1 MAYEDLTSFLQQVGK
16 DPSRL
21 IFEDELTGIYNRRFL
36 HNYFE
41 YKVPWDELEESP
53 LSLLMLDV
61 DHFKQVND
69 RYGHDIGDRALVW
82 VADLLREVAGEN
94 GLAIRYGGDEFM
106 LLMPRSDNGVAVQVG
121 ERLVE
126 RVRGEPLRVDEKTT
140 VPITLSLGVATAPDD
155 AQTGQDLIH
164 KADTA
169 LYAAKKSGR
178 DGLANARGMDLQ
190 KVSDKA
196 ALRLLEEAK
205 MPGRESQLVQV
216 AQAFTR
222 FSEGQNQFLI
232 VRGSAGMGRSM
243 FLDAISRNLTQSQVC
258 LVKVDGALQEMFH
271 PYALTTHILV
281 ALLGQRA
288 DGGAEI
294 LDSLSREE
302 IGYLAKI
309 LPRLGEA
316 DDATPEGDER
326 VLRQKL
332 LTTLLDLIPRLVG
345 SRPLVLLIDDL
356 QFADEATLVL
366 LRHLLL
372 QGEPPLFLCATSLDT
387 AGLTVEGEAV
397 PLVQF
402 YATGCEGLSI
412 ETIDLA
418 ALTAAD
424 IATHLRGVF
433 PGAKL
438 PDRFAEDL
446 AEITQG
452 NALFLNEILR
462 KLVLDQKVAMVD
474 GQWVIEP
481 LEEGYLPRSLEE
493 IVSQKIA
500 ALDEES
506 RELLA
511 RVSVFG
517 ETVSL
522 SCLTGGSQAQ
532 EGRILAS
539 LDHAAAQGLLRSDF
553 QLNDETVRF
562 LGKRVQEIA
571 YGSIPEA
578 ERRELHARVGQYQED
593 LYRQR
598 LLPSAAPLAYHF
610 RRSADQERAGR
621 YARLEAGY
629 ARGAFNAQEALSHV
643 VGRLAEA
650 GPPDVP
656 LDPANLAQIP
666 TVIRLFLTAV
676 RSITLYPPESKAIVN
691 VTLQLQETVNK
702 ILAGNERLNLAQSR
716 GALFVNGQAVDATQF
731 RSVAETF
738 VNSLGRIELE
748 GVAFHRGFTEHEL
761 KVVLA
766 ALSRVSRKVIDQRFW
781 QRFASEQGLRH
792 IRLKQVRYI
801 ERIDPMGV
809 SALLRAGEQAL
820 EAEDLPGL
828 QEITRCLLSAARN
841 IKLFPLQAKAVS
853 RPIEQLTEAVRHAL
867 ARRPVLTLARVG
879 DSLLVNGQTVD
890 TSPFKAVAD
899 SFLELLQSIG
909 LSSVTFVEGTS
920 AQELETFVGA
930 LGQLPAGGSDG
941 KFWKRFAREQGLSH
955 ILFDQRLYEIRGVRA
970 ARGVWTAP
978 PAEGA
983 SEAEDVGEPE
993 GMPAPEGAALVAA
1006 EAALAEPGAPDP
1018 FAHLLETVPARIS
1031 ALSLEGPIQQI
1042 RAMIRALFEG
1052 FQGRDVGTRLK
1063 IVEICAGSLDRLP
1076 MGSQPRFAE
1085 VATEPLLTAFS
1096 EETDPQVFEALA
1108 TLLYRM
1114 AANLILFAEYP
1125 LASRIL
1131 FHLRSRQRQLQEAK
1145 DALAP
1150 VLAEVLD
1157 QRAAPAT
1164 LGLLVEDLKSGEPNR
1179 QRRAA
1184 QLLSSFGHAARPVLV
1199 DLIKQVE
1206 ELRVRQLAASLLA
1219 ELGPAA
1225 AEALKRELVVEVG
1238 ARERIRILEVIDIVT
1253 RDLKAEFAHAVGD
1266 ANPQVRQ
1273 AAFRLA
1279 ERLRDQALM
1288 DLILDYARGPDTEV
1302 ATAAIRSLGR
1312 LKPAGAVGEVVSVL
1326 NSTTDAERVV
1336 ACCRALG
1343 LLGDPA
1349 GIEPLGKIVAPRGMF
1364 VRKRWSTQVRAIAAF
1379 ALGQIPDPGVAE
1391 ALAPVVDDPDPRIR
1405 EIARAHVRAP

>member
-41 YKVPWDELEESP
+41 YKVPWDELQESP

-69 RYGHDIGDRALVW
+69 RYGHDIGDRALIW
-82 VADLLREVAGEN
+82 VADLLREVAGES
-94 GLAIRYGGDEFM
+94 GLPIRHGGDEFM

-121 ERLVE
+121 EHLVE
-126 RVRGEPLRVDEKTT
+126 RVRGEPLRVDGTT
-140 VPITLSLGVATAPDD
+140 AVPITLSIGVATAPDD
-155 AQTGQDLIH
+155 AQTGKDLIH

-178 DGLANARGMDLQ
+178 DGLANARDADLE
-190 KVSDKA
+190 KVSGRA
-196 ALRLLEEAK
+196 ALHLLEGAN
-205 MPGRESQLVQV
+205 MAGRESQLVQV

-243 FLDAISRNLTQSQVC
+243 FLDAISRNLTQGEVC
-258 LVKVDGALQEMFH
+258 LVKVNGALQEMFH

-281 ALLGQRA
+281 ALLSQRP

-294 LDSLSREE
+294 LDGLSREE
-302 IGYLAKI
+302 VGCLAKV

-316 DDATPEGDER
+316 DDATPEEDER
-326 VLRQKL
+326 VPRQKL

-356 QFADEATLVL
+356 QFADEATLIL
-366 LRHLLL
+366 LRHLMLR
-372 QGEPPLFLCATSLDT
+372 GEPPLFLCATSADT

-397 PLVQF
+397 PLAQF
-402 YATGCEGLSI
+402 YATGCEGLGI
-412 ETIDLA
+412 ETIDLTP
-418 ALTAAD
+418 LTAAD

-433 PGAKL
+433 PGVKL
-438 PDRFAEDL
+438 PDGFAEDL

-452 NALFLNEILR
+452 NALFLNEILQ
-462 KLVLDQKVAMVD
+462 KLVLDQKVVMVG
-474 GQWVIEP
+474 GQWVVEP

-539 LDHAAAQGLLRSDF
+539 LDNAAAQGLLRSDF
-553 QLNDETVRF
+553 HLNDETVRF

-571 YGSIPEA
+571 YDSIPEA

-598 LLPSAAPLAYHF
+598 LLPSAAPLVYHF
-610 RRSADQERAGR
+610 KRSADQERAGR

-650 GPPDVP
+650 GPPAVP

-691 VTLQLQETVNK
+691 VTLQLQETVNR
-702 ILAGNERLNLAQSR
+702 ILAENERLNLAQSR
-716 GALFVNGQAVDATQF
+716 GILFVNGQEVDATQF

-781 QRFASEQGLRH
+781 QRFSSEQGLRH

-853 RPIEQLTEAVRHAL
+853 RPIEQLTEAVQHAL

-899 SFLELLQSIG
+899 SFLEFLQSIG

-955 ILFDQRLYEIRGVRA
+955 ILFDQRLYEIRGVPA
-970 ARGVWTAP
+970 ARGVWTAQ

-983 SEAEDVGEPE
+983 SEDVGEPE
-993 GMPAPEGAALVAA
+993 GMPAPEGTALVAA

-1031 ALSLEGPIQQI
+1031 TLPLEGPIQQI

-1085 VATEPLLTAFS
+1085 VSTEPLLTAFS
-1096 EETDPQVFEALA
+1096 EETDPKVFEALA

-1145 DALAP
+1145 DARAP

-1253 RDLKAEFAHAVGD
+1253 RDLKTAFAHAVGD

-1279 ERLRDQALM
+1279 ERLRDKALM
-1288 DLILDYARGPDTEV
+1288 DLILDYARSPDTEV

-1326 NSTTDAERVV
+1326 NSTTDAERIV

-1349 GIEPLGKIVAPRGMF
+1349 GIEPLGKIVAPRGVF

-1391 ALAPVVDDPDPRIR
+1391 ALASVVDDPDPRIR